1 MPYIEVIQ
9 KYAVFEGRAKRTEFW
24 LFMLIHYIIALTLS
38 IVGVLLIFA
47 GSIIGFA
54 VLFVLAVYV
63 LATILPYL
71 AVGARRLH
79 DSGKSGWLQL
89 LYLTYPIPVVDLVVL
104 VIMIVLFA
112 LPSQDDNQ
120 YGPRPE

>member
-24 LFMLIHYIIALTLS
+24 LFILIHVIIS
-38 IVGVLLIFA
+38 IILGVLDTVILGTTLGEIQILPTLY
-47 GSIIGFA
+47 GLA
-54 VLFVLAVYV
+54 VLV
-63 LATILPYL
+63 PSL
-71 AVGARRLH
+71 AVGCRRLH

-89 LYLTYPIPVVDLVVL
+89 IYLIPLIGWI
-104 VIMIVLFA
+104 IMIVLFV
-112 LPSQDDNQ
+112 LPSGDDNK